1 MLVVKPGLK
10 AQTAL
15 LLALALASSL
25 SWAQVTPGQLVITSA
40 QVNFANNTITING
53 RSFTDKG
60 NFGRSA
66 PTVTLNDI
74 GLRVSSAT
82 DSRIVALLPSSIAA
96 GSYLLTVRSG
106 AGDSNFDAFDVT
118 IGAVGPMGLQGPKGD
133 TGARGP
139 AGATGA
145 TGPQGPPGPMGPT
158 GPAGPAALSLGLWNA
173 YLYNDLLPNS
183 TRTNCDFGE
192 HTLSSFTPS
201 GDITVVRIEAEASE
215 GPVREIGG
223 TPPTYVACATQPKIR
238 VTNGTTGYDVPFANP
253 RNWPSDRGSSTDSGP
268 LNVPFPA
275 NSRIRLVLVAGTPMV
290 CYTDIC
296 YISDVDFTVQYRG
309 R

>member
-1 MLVVKPGLK
+1 MLAVKPGLE

-15 LLALALASSL
+15 LLALVLASSL
-25 SWAQVTPGQLVITSA
+25 SWAQGAPGQLVITSA

-96 GSYLLTVRSG
+96 GRSG
-106 AGDSNFDAFDVT
+106 AGNSHFDAFDVT

-133 TGARGP
+133 TGAREP

-145 TGPQGPPGPMGPT
+145 TGPQGPPGPRGPT
-158 GPAGPAALSLGLWNA
+158 GPAGPAALSLGVWNA
-173 YLYNDLLPNS
+173 YLYNDLFYSADTGWN
-183 TRTNCDFGE
+183 FGQ
-192 HTLSSFTPS
+192 HTVSSFTPS
-201 GDITVVRIEAEASE
+201 GDITVVRIEAEASR
-215 GPVREIGG
+215 GPSREISSS
-223 TPPTYVACATQPKIR
+223 PPTFVACATQPAIR
-238 VTNGTTGYDVPFANP
+238 VTNGTTSYDVPFANP
-253 RNWPSDRGSSTDSGP
+253 TSWTLTGGSSTDSGP

-275 NSRIRLVLVAGTPMV
+275 NSRIRLVLISGTPMDYSTGLCEIQDV
-290 CYTDIC
+290 S
-296 YISDVDFTVQYRG
+296 ISVQYRA